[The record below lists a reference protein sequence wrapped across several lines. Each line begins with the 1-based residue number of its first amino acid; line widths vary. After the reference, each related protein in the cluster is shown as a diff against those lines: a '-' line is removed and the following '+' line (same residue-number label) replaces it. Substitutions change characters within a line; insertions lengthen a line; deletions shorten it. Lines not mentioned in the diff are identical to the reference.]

1 MTHAHVERVGNMLCQ
16 VGESP
21 VWHPQHQALYWTDIP
36 VRRLWRYKPGSAAI
50 DQWSLPEMAGCIAMR
65 SDGWLAAM
73 ETGIFSLSD
82 LTVADLAPDVQL
94 MATVMH
100 ARSGMRFNDGRCD
113 RQGRF
118 WAGTMLMDMAAGA
131 PVGRLYRYAAGE
143 LAMPLAQPMIVPNG
157 MAFSPD
163 GRRMYLSDSHPS
175 RKMVWVYDYDPGTG
189 LPSNRRVFIEALPVG
204 RPDGAAIDQDGCY
217 WICGNEAGRVYRYT
231 PDGHLDRSVQVPV
244 PRVAM
249 CAFGGRSLDT
259 LFVTSIRPANA
270 APDALDGAVF
280 AIKPGTC
287 GMQEPSYR
295 D

>member
-1 MTHAHVERVGNMLCQ
+1 MMYAHTERIGNMFCQ

-21 VWHPQHQALYWTDIP
+21 VWHPRHQALYWTDIP
-36 VRRLWRYKPGSAAI
+36 ARQLWRYTAESGAI
-50 DQWSLPEMAGCIAMR
+50 DQWDLPQMAGCIAMR
-65 SDGWLAAM
+65 TDGWLAAM
-73 ETGIFSLSD
+73 ETGLFSLAD
-82 LTVADLAPDVQL
+82 LTVAEPAPDFRP

-100 ARSGMRFNDGRCD
+100 SRSGMRFNDGRCD

-143 LAMPLAQPMIVPNG
+143 LTMPLADPMIVPNG

-163 GRRMYLSDSHPS
+163 GRQMYLSDSHPS
-175 RKMVWVYDYDPGTG
+175 RKTVWVYDYDPETG
-189 LPSNRRVFIEALPVG
+189 LPGDRRVFIDALPAG

-231 PDGHLDRSVQVPV
+231 PAGRLDRSVQVPV

-249 CAFGGRSLDT
+249 CAFGGRDLDT
-259 LFVTSIRPANA
+259 LFVTSIRPSDA

-280 AIKPGTC
+280 AFNAGTR
-287 GMQEPSYR
+287 GIEEPVYR

>member
-1 MTHAHVERVGNMLCQ
+1 MKYAHTERVGDMLCQ

-21 VWHPQHQALYWTDIP
+21 VWHPRHQALYWTDIP
-36 VRRLWRYKPGSAAI
+36 ARRLWRYTGESGAI
-50 DQWSLPEMAGCIAMR
+50 DRWDLPQMAGCIAMR
-65 SDGWLAAM
+65 ADGWLAAM
-73 ETGIFSLSD
+73 ETGLFSLAH
-82 LTVADLAPDVQL
+82 LTVAEPAPDIKP

-100 ARSGMRFNDGRCD
+100 SRSGMRFNDGRCD

-131 PVGRLYRYAAGE
+131 LVGRLYRYAAGE
-143 LAMPLAQPMIVPNG
+143 LTMPLADPMIVPNG

-175 RKMVWVYDYDPGTG
+175 RKTVWVYDYDPETG
-189 LPSNRRVFIEALPVG
+189 LPGDRRVFIDALPAG

-231 PDGHLDRSVQVPV
+231 PAGRLDRSVQVPV

-249 CAFGGRSLDT
+249 CAFGGRDLDT
-259 LFVTSIRPANA
+259 LFVTSIRPSDA

-280 AIKPGTC
+280 AINVGTR
-287 GMQEPSYR
+287 GIEEPVYR